1 MFFRSITNMK
11 ERSSRPEVFCKKDVL
26 RNFAKFTGKYLRQSL
41 FFNKVQAQPYNFIK
55 KETKSRA
62 LDYNFIKKENFVKFL
77 RTPFFIE
84 HLWWMFLERILV
96 WMS

>member
-41 FFNKVQAQPYNFIK
+41 SFNKVQAQAYNFIK
-55 KETKSRA
+55 KREFCEISKNT
-62 LDYNFIKKENFVKFL
+62 FFH
-77 RTPFFIE
+77 RTPLVDASGKNTGMDE
-84 HLWWMFLERILV
+84 LNKLEP
-96 WMS
+96 

>member
-41 FFNKVQAQPYNFIK
+41 SFNKVQAQ
-55 KETKSRA
+55 A
-62 LDYNFIKKENFVKFL
+62 YNFIKKENFVKFL

-84 HLWWMFLERILV
+84 HLWWMLLERILE